1 MNIQPSPGTTP
12 IPNFQHSFVSTSSAA
27 ENLQKPP
34 TDTEKTGVVQPDTSA
49 AQEENQ
55 ASDQSSSQS
64 SDGSNPPSSPTVS
77 ETSLTESEKRLI
89 TELKQRDM
97 EVKRHEM
104 AHISASGGLAVS
116 GANFT
121 YQRGPDG
128 RNYAVGGE
136 VSIDTSPVSGDPE
149 ATVAKMQQVRSAA
162 LAPADPSAQDM
173 KVAARASAIMVDAVS
188 DIMASR
194 TQEQTKEGEA
204 AAFGSLQQATQ
215 TYTRV
220 HSLPEE
226 DTSTIH
232 VTA

>member
-12 IPNFQHSFVSTSSAA
+12 VPGFQNSFVSTSPTA
-27 ENLQKPP
+27 ENLPKTPP
-34 TDTEKTGVVQPDTSA
+34 GNEKTDLVQPDTSA
-49 AQEENQ
+49 AREENQ
-55 ASDQSSSQS
+55 SSDQSSAE
-64 SDGSNPPSSPTVS
+64 SNPPSSATVS
-77 ETSLTESEKRLI
+77 ETGLTESEKRLV

-116 GANFT
+116 GANFS

-128 RNYAVGGE
+128 TNYAVGGE

-173 KVAARASAIMVDAVS
+173 KVAAQASAIMVDALS

-204 AAFGSLQQATQ
+204 AAFGSLKQATQ
-215 TYTRV
+215 TYARV

-226 DTSTIH
+226 DTGTIR